1 MFEYKVE
8 TVRETLVG
16 DKVDT
21 GGVQETLDERAKE
34 GWRLHSVVDT
44 KVKGRIGP
52 GGSEGLLL
60 IFERAAA

>member
-16 DKVDT
+16 DKMDSE
-21 GGVQETLDERAKE
+21 GVQDILNERAGE
-34 GWRLHSVVDT
+34 GWRLHSLVET

-52 GGSEGLLL
+52 GGSDGLLL
-60 IFERAAA
+60 IFERQTA

>member
-16 DKVDT
+16 DKMDSE
-21 GGVQETLDERAKE
+21 GVQDVLNERSKE
-34 GWRLHSVVDT
+34 GWRLHSLVET

-52 GGSEGLLL
+52 GGSDGLLL
-60 IFERAAA
+60 VFERQTA